1 MQATASVN
9 SRDGQPPHG
18 LRPLRR
24 WAGVALALLGIA
36 TLLFV
41 VLPYWSAAGLLK
53 AAADDDVG
61 NAASF
66 IQERQV
72 EQTIGEQ
79 TSEAVQTQA
88 VKAVDKGW
96 PGAAAALESDKSA
109 PLAAEL
115 SNIGAVTSLIRTHLP
130 ANGSRLAAAWDL
142 ASSDS
147 SAWVSANAFQAHAP
161 GDYVFSW
168 KRRGLGWQLVDVQ
181 IPQHVIEAAAITGE
195 QPVIEPQVEVFKH
208 P

>member
-1 MQATASVN
+1 MMADSRVHSKTVSSNSAAAS
-9 SRDGQPPHG
+9 GK
-18 LRPLRR
+18 R
-24 WAGVALALLGIA
+24 WLAIPAVAAAVVIALLLA
-36 TLLFV
+36 T
-41 VLPYWSAAGLLK
+41 PYWSVAGLLK
-53 AAADDDVG
+53 AAADEDEQH
-61 NAASF
+61 AARF

-96 PGAAAALESDKSA
+96 PGAEAALESDKSA
-109 PLAAEL
+109 PLAAKL
-115 SNIGAVTSLIRTHLP
+115 SNVSAVTNLIRTHLP
-130 ANGSRLAAAWDL
+130 ANGSRLAAAWHL
-142 ASSDS
+142 ASSDN
-147 SAWVSANAFQAHAP
+147 SAWVSASAFRVHAP

-168 KRRGLGWQLVDVQ
+168 KRRGLGWQLVDVE

-195 QPVIEPQVEVFKH
+195 QPIIEPQVEVFKH